1 MPVLKC
7 NMAALALAKRGENID
22 RCFIGQLGGPKR
34 ARYQM
39 YARAAPTTPHPP
51 PHPLPTLSK
60 PPSPPPRRTQP
71 QAPPFRALH
80 LPHVSV

>member
-7 NMAALALAKRGENID
+7 NMAAIALAKRGENID

-39 YARAAPTTPHPP
+39 YARAPL
-51 PHPLPTLSK
+51 PLPTLSK
-60 PPSPPPRRTQP
+60 PPSPTPRRPQP
-71 QAPPFRALH
+71 QATPFRALP